1 MKTSDDLAE
10 KLLAKY
16 KSLDEKAIK
25 EILVNSKWISAV
37 SEVLNQELERVIIT
51 LSKRLSELSARYL
64 IPLPEIQKD
73 REDLSKKVHEHL
85 VKMGV
90 RWE

>member
-1 MKTSDDLAE
+1 MKKTKDEEFETGIFKEL
-10 KLLAKY
+10 K
-16 KSLDEKAIK
+16 EKAIK